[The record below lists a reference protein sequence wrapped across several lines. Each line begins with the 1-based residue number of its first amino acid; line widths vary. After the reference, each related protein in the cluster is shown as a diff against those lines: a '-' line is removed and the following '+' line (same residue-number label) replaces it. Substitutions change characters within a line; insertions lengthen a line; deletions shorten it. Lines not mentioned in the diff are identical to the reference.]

1 MKVSGWYE
9 SEYGASF
16 FDYERATLKA
26 IAVDMLDDFHS
37 DCVGVDVDA
46 NDEHGNDVSSKLM
59 TLLMLLDNNT
69 IKGDD

>member
-16 FDYERATLKA
+16 FDYERATLA
-26 IAVDMLDDFHS
+26 EIAVDMIDDFRS
-37 DCVGVDVDA
+37 DCVGVDVVAED
-46 NDEHGNDVSSKLM
+46 DEGNDVSSKLM

-69 IKGDD
+69 IKGDN